1 MKSIKIVAFIIGAIA
16 LFPAVSHAENV
27 SANEQSVNLSSVTI
41 GNNNV
46 SSTTTRQI
54 ILNAQKAGLSSEN
67 VAATRQAIT
76 GNTISVGDNNI
87 DIKHILQKY
96 RNGQKVD

>member
-16 LFPAVSHAENV
+16 LLPAVSHAENV

-46 SSTTTRQI
+46 SSTTTRQL
-54 ILNAQKAGLSSEN
+54 ILNAQKIGRYGEN
-67 VAATRQAIT
+67 VDATRQAIT
-76 GNTISVGDNNI
+76 GNTVYVGDNNI
-87 DIKHILQKY
+87 DMKDIYQMY
-96 RNGQKVD
+96 RNGRKFK

>member
-1 MKSIKIVAFIIGAIA
+1 MKSIRIVAFIIGAIA
-16 LFPAVSHAENV
+16 LFPTVSHAENV
-27 SANEQSVNLSSVTI
+27 SANEQSVNLNSVTI

-76 GNTISVGDNNI
+76 GSTVYVGDSNI
-87 DIKHILQKY
+87 DFKDIYQMY